1 MEAPDQATSPR
12 FPWRSR
18 ARYASGVGLALLL
31 LWAGASIAA
40 AERLTRRSPFV
51 AEQIPSIDWARG
63 AEVSLHARD
72 GVTTCAWTFDVD
84 EAAPTVVLLHPN
96 GGSRSGMIGLARVW
110 ARLGYNSIAVTQRA
124 HGDASGDRNDFG
136 WSARL
141 DVLAALDW
149 LAGRRSTPILLHG
162 ASLGAAAIC
171 FAAPEIDDA
180 RWSRIQ
186 GLILESPYSDLETAV
201 RARTAMRLPWG
212 LATAAALGLELAA
225 PLFLPEGAGGAPIE
239 GFDSVP
245 PGCRVLLLAGTR
257 DRHAP
262 PAEARG
268 YHGRRSADCTLLVEE
283 VGHVGWLTDAQR
295 ADGALYLAA
304 LRRWTT
310 PSPAGGPGPDHKSP
324 GAGRRTGARAR

>member
-1 MEAPDQATSPR
+1 MEAPDPTAPLH
-12 FPWRSR
+12 FPWRRR
-18 ARYASGVGLALLL
+18 ATYALGASLALLL
-31 LWAGASIAA
+31 LWAGASIAV
-40 AERLTRRSPFV
+40 AERLTRRSPSRPEALPAV
-51 AEQIPSIDWARG
+51 DWAHG
-63 AEVSLHARD
+63 TAVSLLARD
-72 GVTTCAWTFDVD
+72 GVTVPAWTFDVD
-84 EAAPTVVLLHPN
+84 EASPTVVLLHPN
-96 GGSRSGMIGLARVW
+96 GGSRSGMIGLAQVW
-110 ARLGYNSIAVTQRA
+110 ARLGYNSIALTQRA
-124 HGDASGDRNDFG
+124 HGDASGERNDFG

-149 LAGRRSTPILLHG
+149 LVDHRTTPLLLHG

-171 FAAPEIDDA
+171 FAAPEIDDE

-186 GLILESPYSDLETAV
+186 GLILESPYSDLGTAV

-245 PGCRVLLLAGTR
+245 PGCRVLLLAGTG

-262 PAEARG
+262 PAEVRR
-268 YHGRRSADCTLLVEE
+268 YQGRRPAGVTLLLEE
-283 VGHVGWLTDAQR
+283 VGHVGWLTDTQR

-304 LRRWTT
+304 LRPWVT
-310 PSPAGGPGPDHKSP
+310 PIPAEGPGTERKSP
-324 GAGRRTGARAR
+324 GAERRNAPRAR